1 SLLATDRTYNGFT
14 YEDQTDNYTQDHYQ
28 LLYSASVTPG
38 LNFNGALH
46 YTAGR
51 GYYEEFKED
60 AELAAYGISPVVI
73 GTTTLDNSNLV
84 RRRWL
89 KNDFYGL
96 TYSMNY
102 HPSDG
107 LNLTLGGAYNEYDG
121 DHFGEVI
128 WAQYASDSNIR
139 HRYYDG
145 NGFKTDFNIFG
156 RAEYAPGKLGV
167 FTDLQFR
174 AVGYTVSGTDKNRNL
189 LDVDDN
195 LRFFN
200 PKFGVTY
207 ELGPQANI
215 YASYA
220 VGNKEPNRDDYIN
233 SMAATPPRP
242 ETLQNLEAG
251 YRLNTKTFRG
261 GINGFAML
269 YRDQLILTG
278 KINDVGE
285 YIRQNVPDSYRI
297 GLEMD
302 ARIQLARNLV
312 WSPTLS
318 LSENKIRSFT
328 EYVDDYDNGGQIVNQ
343 YSYTDIAFSPAVVAS
358 SELAYVP
365 ARKIELALLSRY
377 AGSQYLDNTSSKSRR
392 IDPFFV
398 SDLRL
403 RYNTSLARV
412 KNIGVTLLINNVF
425 SERYEANGY
434 TFSYRYDGT
443 LTTENFYFPQATR
456 NFMLGVNLK
465 F

>member
-1 SLLATDRTYNGFT
+1 
-14 YEDQTDNYTQDHYQ
+14 
-28 LLYSASVTPG
+28 
-38 LNFNGALH
+38 
-46 YTAGR
+46 
-51 GYYEEFKED
+51 
-60 AELAAYGISPVVI
+60 
-73 GTTTLDNSNLV
+73 
-84 RRRWL
+84 
-89 KNDFYGL
+89 
-96 TYSMNY
+96 
-102 HPSDG
+102 
-107 LNLTLGGAYNEYDG
+107 
-121 DHFGEVI
+121 
-128 WAQYASDSNIR
+128 
-139 HRYYDG
+139 
-145 NGFKTDFNIFG
+145 
-156 RAEYAPGKLGV
+156 
-167 FTDLQFR
+167 
-174 AVGYTVSGTDKNRNL
+174 
-189 LDVDDN
+189 
-195 LRFFN
+195 
-200 PKFGVTY
+200 
-207 ELGPQANI
+207 LGPQANI